1 MTSRQIYLRL
11 LSHVVPHWRVF
22 LVSIVA
28 MAVLA
33 ATEPAIPALL
43 KPTIDGSFVEKDVSS
58 VRLMAMLLVLVFLV
72 RGLSGF
78 IGAVTLTWVSSRLV
92 MDLRQLMFDKLVTLP
107 THYYDQN
114 TTGALISK
122 VTFDATQVTD
132 AATHVITVLVR
143 DSLAVLG
150 LLAWLL
156 YLDAQLT
163 MVALLTT
170 PVVIFVVKYF
180 SKRLRRMSL
189 GLQQSMGDLTHVI
202 EEAIDGQKVVR
213 SFGAEDYERKR
224 FFGVINAARR
234 YQVKF
239 IMASAAN
246 APVAQL
252 VTSIALPVI
261 VWLAANRSAAG
272 EISVGGFVSFFSA
285 MAMLFSPLKRL
296 TGVNGNLQK
305 GIAAAASVFDLIDEV
320 SETDEGTR
328 TLGRARGDLVFR
340 DVGFSYHLQE
350 REAVR
355 DINLS
360 VEAGQTV
367 ALVGPSGSGKT
378 TIANLI
384 PRFYEPDRGTITLDG
399 VDIRELTL
407 ASLRANV
414 ALVSQDIVL
423 FNDTIEG
430 NIAYGPLAERSPE
443 QVRAAAEA
451 AHATEFVDA
460 LPDGMRTRIGNRGVR
475 LSGGQRQRLETRH
488 ETPPPGDHDRAVAGA
503 DERLGDF
510 HGASLDAAGV
520 ECWRDLGDGQRRR
533 LSAHLRPARRPRR
546 A

>member
-1 MTSRQIYLRL
+1 M
-11 LSHVVPHWRVF
+11 
-22 LVSIVA
+22 
-28 MAVLA
+28 
-33 ATEPAIPALL
+33 
-43 KPTIDGSFVEKDVSS
+43 
-58 VRLMAMLLVLVFLV
+58 
-72 RGLSGF
+72 
-78 IGAVTLTWVSSRLV
+78 
-92 MDLRQLMFDKLVTLP
+92 
-107 THYYDQN
+107 
-114 TTGALISK
+114 
-122 VTFDATQVTD
+122 
-132 AATHVITVLVR
+132 LVR

-252 VTSIALPVI
+252 VTSIALAVI

-475 LSGGQRQRLETRH
+475 LSGGQRQRLAIARAFLKDAPLLILDEATSSLDTGAERH
-488 ETPPPGDHDRAVAGA
+488 IQEAIEDLRRGRTTIVIAHRLSTIERADRIVVMSDGTIVDIGTHRELIERSKLYAALYRFQFMRDGA
-503 DERLGDF
+503 DEPV
-510 HGASLDAAGV
+510 ADA
-520 ECWRDLGDGQRRR
+520 R
-533 LSAHLRPARRPRR
+533 
-546 A
+546 